1 MSIEAMTICLNH
13 SRAKGTAK
21 VVLLGI
27 ANHINPD
34 NDGAWPS
41 QERLAAYANVSV
53 RSVREATQQLIDL
66 GEITVQVA
74 GGQSKNQYRPNLY
87 FLNLQCPNNCDRT
100 SAHRVAENRAE
111 VSATDTDRA
120 EVFDNQ
126 GGTLAQSGRNFSAIR
141 AEADFLLT
149 VIEPLREPLVK
160 TNGDST
166 NQPSL
171 IESQFKEFYK
181 IYPRKEKPLRAKR
194 AFISALKVVDYE
206 TLLKAVLRF
215 ASDPNLPTAKQFI
228 PHPATWLN
236 DGGWESESLPERV
249 KSPEE
254 KAAEEKQRIE
264 YQRDRD
270 MERSKMLR
278 EEMAEAEERAKA
290 NPAPRCEHNR
300 VAVICDTC
308 NKKTARIKTQQSG
321 GTN

>member
-74 GGQSKNQYRPNLY
+74 GGQSKTQYKTNLY

-100 SAHRVAENRAE
+100 SAHREAENRAE

-141 AEADFLLT
+141 AEADFRLT

-181 IYPRKEKPLRAKR
+181 IYPRKEKPLEAKR

-228 PHPATWLN
+228 PHPSTWLN
-236 DGGWESESLPERV
+236 AGEWESEPLPERV
-249 KSPEE
+249 QTIQQQKLWRDKKLDAQAEASRESARLAIAE
-254 KAAEEKQRIE
+254 AAEAKA
-264 YQRDRD
+264 Y
-270 MERSKMLR
+270 
-278 EEMAEAEERAKA
+278 AKA
-290 NPAPRCEHNR
+290 NPAPRCQHNR
-300 VAVICDTC
+300 IAVICDTC
-308 NKKTARIKTQQSG
+308 NRKSTTLKTQQLEG
-321 GTN
+321 